1 MNRNVD
7 SNNANLNVD
16 SNNANFHD
24 MLTTIK
30 ALKPR
35 INKKDSQLLYAP
47 QIHMYPLGNNKK
59 WVVSHNH
66 RIPRGPAGT
75 RVRGSTLSKENK
87 KSITIQPNSRRTKA
101 GISNRPAGRPITNE
115 EAALIRE
122 LHKSKKKGWMTL
134 YHSSTSP
141 LQNVGAS
148 NIIVSPNRTY
158 FHTNP
163 KWTYHGSGRKT
174 EYQLH
179 IPVNVVKNEAL
190 QSMAFFEYV
199 NNEKGHST
207 LILPAM
213 MSKVLNV
220 NNRTNVRIVQS
231 VYKKLR

>member
-1 MNRNVD
+1 
-7 SNNANLNVD
+7 
-16 SNNANFHD
+16 
-24 MLTTIK
+24 MLTNIR

-35 INKKDSQLLYAP
+35 INEKDSQLLYAP
-47 QIHMYPLGNNKK
+47 QIHMYPLGNNKE

-66 RIPRGPAGT
+66 RIPRGPDGT
-75 RVRGSTLSKENK
+75 RERGSTFSKQNK
-87 KSITIQPNSRRTKA
+87 QSINIQPNSRRTKT
-101 GISNRPAGRPITNE
+101 GISKRPAGRAITNE

-122 LHKSKKKGWMTL
+122 LHTSNKKSWMTL

-141 LQNVGAS
+141 LQNVEAS

-163 KWTYHGSGRKT
+163 EWTYYGNRRKT

-179 IPVNVVKNEAL
+179 IPVNVVKKKAL

-207 LILPAM
+207 LILPAI